1 LLHHIRQHLLCFFG
15 KYSRIVLQKS
25 IKVLR
30 KISKGNSV
38 VVLEIFGQKMIIK
51 YIDYHARIMVILGV
65 QAFGADS
72 KNGMRIGKGIN
83 GTVQQNAFLNF
94 DGMLQIVFATHGIG
108 HEIAG
113 LYPRIGTRKMN
124 VCEKIQEV
132 CT

>member
-1 LLHHIRQHLLCFFG
+1 M
-15 KYSRIVLQKS
+15 
-25 IKVLR
+25 R
-30 KISKGNSV
+30 KIIQGNGA
-38 VVLEIFGQKMIIK
+38 VVLEIFGQKMVVKNI
-51 YIDYHARIMVILGV
+51 YYYTRIMVILGV
-65 QAFGADS
+65 QAFGAAA

-83 GTVQQNAFLNF
+83 GAVQQYAFLNF
-94 DGMLQIVFATHGIG
+94 DGMLQVVFATHGIG